1 MNSKGPVEIKLLLWS
16 LAKWKLWDQE
26 MKEQLLK
33 KKKKQTK
40 NQKKPN
46 SLVDLL
52 LSKTM
57 NQIL

>member
-33 KKKKQTK
+33 KKKPD
-40 NQKKPN
+40 KKP
-46 SLVDLL
+46 
-52 LSKTM
+52 KEA
-57 NQIL
+57 